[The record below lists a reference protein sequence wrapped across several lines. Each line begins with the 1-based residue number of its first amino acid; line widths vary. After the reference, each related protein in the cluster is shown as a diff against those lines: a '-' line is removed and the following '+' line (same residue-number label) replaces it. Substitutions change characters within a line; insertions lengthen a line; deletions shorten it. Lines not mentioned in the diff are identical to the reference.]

1 MIASLFLELAPCQA
15 DKGHDRAVRFDLL
28 YSLSRFHSLPQQ
40 VAGSFVKDNI
50 SRCFLLL
57 NFLIVVYAYY
67 VFKYTVRPTVYD

>member
-1 MIASLFLELAPCQA
+1 MQSKLVIVSLFLDLAPCQA

-50 SRCFLLL
+50 SRCF
-57 NFLIVVYAYY
+57 
-67 VFKYTVRPTVYD
+67 